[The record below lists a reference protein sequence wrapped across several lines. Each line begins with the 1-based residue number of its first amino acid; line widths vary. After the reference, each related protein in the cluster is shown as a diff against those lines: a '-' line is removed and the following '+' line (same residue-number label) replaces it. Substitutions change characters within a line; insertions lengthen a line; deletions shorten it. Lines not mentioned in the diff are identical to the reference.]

1 MYCLNLVFNN
11 AGSFL
16 NDTFVKQIELKATL
30 KEFIEFSSEGKQT
43 MLHLNFDENTTY
55 QNYLFYKTLAK
66 SLSNETILVNNNEYI
81 FNVEKV
87 PDCRYNKS
95 DKM

>member
-1 MYCLNLVFNN
+1 
-11 AGSFL
+11 
-16 NDTFVKQIELKATL
+16 
-30 KEFIEFSSEGKQT
+30 